1 MAANTGIAGD
11 RASPVPARSRPSR
24 NRAQRFYA
32 THERLILGICG
43 ILMVLIPWE
52 ILVRL
57 GVVKAVLISSPT
69 SVAATFIR
77 EMQRGTLWDDIAA
90 TLLVWVLGF
99 SIASVVGILLGLIAG
114 WYRRASL
121 IAQPWLQVLYAAPD
135 LAFVPIFILWFG
147 LGLVFKV
154 WVVFLGVIFF
164 VTLNTIAGVHAT
176 EGRFLAVAKTF
187 GASRTMTFRTIVLPG
202 SLPYIMTGL
211 RQASGR
217 AIVGVVG
224 AEFIS
229 SNQGLGFVISVSG
242 QTLNTSRV
250 MVGII
255 LLATF
260 GIVTS
265 EILGRIERRFE
276 VWRREVHG

>member
-1 MAANTGIAGD
+1 MGAAGPG
-11 RASPVPARSRPSR
+11 RPR
-24 NRAQRFYA
+24 Q
-32 THERLILGICG
+32 
-43 ILMVLIPWE
+43 
-52 ILVRL
+52 
-57 GVVKAVLISSPT
+57 AVLISSPT
-69 SVAATFIR
+69 AVIGTFAR
-77 EMQRGTLWDDIAA
+77 EFQRGSLWDDIGA
-90 TLLVWVLGF
+90 TLLVWALGF
-99 SIASVVGILLGLIAG
+99 SIASAVGILLGLVAG
-114 WYRRASL
+114 WYRRAVHRP
-121 IAQPWLQVLYAAPD
+121 PWLQGLYAAPD

-164 VTLNTIAGVHAT
+164 ITLNTIAGVQAT
-176 EGRFLAVAKTF
+176 EGRFLPVARTY
-187 GASRTMTFRTIVLPG
+187 GASRVLTFQTIVLPG
-202 SLPYIMTGL
+202 SIPYIMTGL

-229 SNQGLGFVISVSG
+229 SNQGLGFVISLSG

-255 LLATF
+255 LLASF